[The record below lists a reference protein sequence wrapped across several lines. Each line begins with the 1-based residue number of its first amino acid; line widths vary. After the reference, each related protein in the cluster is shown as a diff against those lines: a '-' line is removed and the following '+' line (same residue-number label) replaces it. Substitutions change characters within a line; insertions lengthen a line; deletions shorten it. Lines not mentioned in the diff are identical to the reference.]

1 MGNGCMSI
9 KKTEKVHILGNDIG
23 ENKIENTK
31 VEYTK
36 NIKIE
41 NTKIENTKIENYNI
55 KINNREPN
63 PKEEKTGE
71 MYSQYYKNGERILIP
86 YHLSTLEKKEI
97 LDLY

>member
-1 MGNGCMSI
+1 MSI
-9 KKTEKVHILGNDIG
+9 KKTEKVHILENDIE
-23 ENKIENTK
+23 EN
-31 VEYTK
+31 
-36 NIKIE
+36 KIE
-41 NTKIENTKIENYNI
+41 NTKIENTKIDNTINNNI
-55 KINNREPN
+55 KIENTINNNINNLKDNRETN